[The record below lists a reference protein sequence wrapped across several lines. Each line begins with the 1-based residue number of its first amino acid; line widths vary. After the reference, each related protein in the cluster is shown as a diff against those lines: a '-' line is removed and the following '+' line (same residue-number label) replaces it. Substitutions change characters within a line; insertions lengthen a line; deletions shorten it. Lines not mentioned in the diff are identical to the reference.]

1 MEMEAV
7 KNANAEKLFPAGE
20 LTRALGAS
28 GIAPGETAVVH
39 CALECSDEERN
50 VLLSELTGFFG
61 PGLLVMPAGKG
72 PAGTPLGSG
81 TLTEKF
87 LSLPGTVLSRHAL
100 APLAARGQGAET
112 LLAGHERC
120 PSPFSAGSPWWRLFS
135 SGGKLLFMGCGL
147 ECSGLLAAA
156 EEWTGAAVFGRRAS
170 CCHVPGADGKTQV
183 LRVKRHTGN
192 HYRNYPR
199 AEEELFRR
207 GLLVRVPW
215 AGGAML
221 VADIAGTVLFL
232 MPLLRRKPRLFGAR
246 RRSVCLKK
254 VF

>member
-1 MEMEAV
+1 MEAV
-7 KNANAEKLFPAGE
+7 KNTNSENLFPAGE
-20 LTRALGAS
+20 LTRTLAAG

-39 CALECSDEERN
+39 CALRCSDEEKSAL
-50 VLLSELTGFFG
+50 VSELVGFFDSG
-61 PGLLVMPAGKG
+61 TLVMPAGKG

-87 LSLPGTVLSRHAL
+87 LALPGVVLSRHAL
-100 APLAARGQGAET
+100 APLAARGRGAEN

-120 PSPFSAGSPWWRLFS
+120 PSPFSPASPWWRLFN

-147 ECSGLLAAA
+147 ECSGLLAAV
-156 EEWTGAAVFGRRAS
+156 EEWAGSAVLSRRVS
-170 CCHVPGADGKTQV
+170 LCRVPGADGEERL

-215 AGGAML
+215 AGGVML

-254 VF
+254 EF